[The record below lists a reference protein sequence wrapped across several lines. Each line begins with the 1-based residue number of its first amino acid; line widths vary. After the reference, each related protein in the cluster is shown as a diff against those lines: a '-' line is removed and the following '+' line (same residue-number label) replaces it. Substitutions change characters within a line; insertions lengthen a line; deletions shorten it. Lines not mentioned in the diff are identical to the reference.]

1 MPKGDELEKT
11 IQGIKVSGESFG
23 KFLDEQRQKN
33 QQYNRISNLLSV
45 MIVVVFVAFILF
57 FYTTIKNNFTGER
70 FLASI
75 QKEAPDLLPKVSEHV
90 SFVLAD
96 VGPTYQEQ
104 AVQKFEEA
112 IPEWSVVLEQEMTKF
127 SEVSTEEAQ
136 KQLKTALT
144 GAIEKQNGPLRQAFP
159 GLKDEDCKALISELE
174 KELAADTTDV
184 INYVVENSITQILT
198 LKKTIDSFDTKGLPD
213 DRGKLSKLAMHY
225 ILLILDQEVM
235 EEGGQKIEHGKK
247 WKKQG
252 K

>member
-11 IQGIKVSGESFG
+11 IQGIKASGESFG
-23 KFLDEQRQKN
+23 KFLDEQREKN
-33 QQYNRISNLLSV
+33 QQYNRINNLLTYL
-45 MIVVVFVAFILF
+45 IVIVFAAFILF
-57 FYTTIKNNFTGER
+57 FYMTIKNNFTGER

-75 QKEAPDLLPKVSEHV
+75 QKEAPDVLPKVSEHV

-96 VGPTYQEQ
+96 VGPTYQEL

-112 IPEWSVVLEQEMTKF
+112 IPEWSTVMEQEMAKF
-127 SEVSTEEAQ
+127 SDMSTEEAQ

-159 GLKDEDCKALISELE
+159 GLKDEDCKTLIKEME
-174 KELAADTTDV
+174 DELAGDTTDV
-184 INYVVENSITQILT
+184 INYVVENSINQIVT
-198 LKKTIDSFDTKGLPD
+198 IKKTIDSFDTKGLPD
-213 DRGKLSKLAMHY
+213 DRGKLSKMAMHN
-225 ILLILDQEVM
+225 ILMILDQEVM